1 MLLPWVSVSEGTPYF
16 ITGSGEP
23 WTPLGHND
31 SITWPALDGLY
42 RRRDVGSVDRY
53 LGTLARRGVT
63 CLRVMLEYSEA
74 DNRWLECPPGRFNPA
89 MVQLWDDL
97 FAKCEARGLRLL
109 VTPFDTFWMWNR
121 WKRHPYNKL
130 NGGPCE
136 ERSRLLLCPE
146 TRAAIKA
153 RLAFAAERWGAS
165 GALFA
170 WDLWNEIHPVHAG
183 NSAGPFGDFI
193 ADLSEHVRDLETRL
207 YGRSHPQTVSVFGP
221 HMVLDSRI
229 LDSIFRHPSLDFAS
243 THFYE
248 EGTIDFPRNT
258 VDPAIATGRL
268 MREALAE
275 IRDDRPFFD
284 SEHGPI
290 HTYKDHHR
298 TLPEPFDDEYFRHM
312 QWAHFASGGAGG
324 GMRWPNRKPHL
335 LTRGMHVAQRGLAR
349 FLPLIDWRCFRRRNL
364 NEEVRVS
371 GASVAVFACADADQA
386 VVWLL
391 RRDTVRSDG
400 RLNPRAE
407 PVAPQIGI
415 PRMAPGTYHVT
426 AWDTAAGEGRGE
438 FEVVHGGGEELRV
451 TAPPFV
457 RDAALA
463 IRRRGAGLRAGN
475 GGMPAAD
482 WHSAG
487 IHSPGNV

>member
-1 MLLPWVSVSEGTPYF
+1 MSLSWVSVSKGIPYF
-16 ITGSGEP
+16 ITDRGEA
-23 WTPLGHND
+23 WTPVGHND

-42 RRRDVGSVDRY
+42 RRRDVEAVERY
-53 LGTLARRGVT
+53 LGMLSRRGVT

-74 DNRWLECPPGRFNPA
+74 DNRSLERPVGRFNPA

-97 FAKCEARGLRLL
+97 FALAEKHGVRLL

-121 WKRHPYNKL
+121 WKRHPYNDL

-136 ERSRLLLCPE
+136 DRSQLLLCPA
-146 TRAAIKA
+146 TREAIKT
-153 RLAFAAERWGAS
+153 RLAFAAGRWGAS
-165 GALFA
+165 GAVFA

-183 NSAGPFGDFI
+183 NSAGPFGEFI
-193 ADLSEHVRDLETRL
+193 TDLSAHVRNLETKL

-229 LDSIFRHPSLDFAS
+229 ADCIFRHPSLDFAS

-258 VDPAIATGRL
+258 VDAAIATGRL

-275 IRDDRPFFD
+275 IRDDRPFMD

-324 GMRWPNRKPHL
+324 GMRWPNRKPHI
-335 LTRGMHVAQRGLAR
+335 LTSGMHEAQRGLAR
-349 FLPLIDWRCFRRRNL
+349 FLPLVDWRCFRRRNL
-364 NEEVRVS
+364 NEEVLVS
-371 GASVAVFACADADQA
+371 GASVAVFASADADQS
-386 VVWLL
+386 VLWLL
-391 RRDTVRSDG
+391 RRDTIRSDG
-400 RLNPRAE
+400 RLNSRAE
-407 PVAPQIGI
+407 AVAPGI
-415 PRMAPGTYHVT
+415 SIPGMRPGRYRVT
-426 AWDTAAGEGRGE
+426 AWDTAKGESRGE
-438 FEVVHGGGEELRV
+438 FEVVCGAGEALRV
-451 TAPPFV
+451 TAPPFT

-463 IRRRGAGLRAGN
+463 IRRT
-475 GGMPAAD
+475 PD
-482 WHSAG
+482 
-487 IHSPGNV
+487 